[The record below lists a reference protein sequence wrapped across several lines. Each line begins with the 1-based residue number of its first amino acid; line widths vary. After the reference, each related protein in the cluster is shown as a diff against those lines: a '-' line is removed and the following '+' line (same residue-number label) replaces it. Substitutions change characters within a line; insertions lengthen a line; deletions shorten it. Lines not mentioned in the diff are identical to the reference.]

1 LPSDPAARQD
11 DDVDAPDLDRAERE
25 LVSLL
30 HQCETVLE
38 NSSSSASRTTLMTNR
53 VPALR
58 VAVDLVREAREAE
71 RAPRE

>member
-1 LPSDPAARQD
+1 M
-11 DDVDAPDLDRAERE
+11 DAPDLDRAERE

-30 HQCETVLE
+30 HKCETVLK
-38 NSSSSASRTTLMTNR
+38 NSSLSASRTTLMTNR
-53 VPALR
+53 VHALR

>member
-1 LPSDPAARQD
+1 M
-11 DDVDAPDLDRAERE
+11 DAPDLDRAERE

-53 VPALR
+53 VRALR